1 MSATLITFWT
11 SPIFFMS
18 FNLKLITNFKRLVS
32 LYQNGARFCAFDT
45 ETTGIDPRYCRI
57 IELGAVI
64 FTKDGISDTYSTLVN
79 PEEPIPPQITEL
91 TGISDSMV
99 CDAPSALKVIPEF
112 KKFCQDTI
120 LVAHNA
126 QFDLRFVNAESQ
138 RLELME
144 LSNEAVDTLRLSRI
158 MLPENTTWK
167 QPELAKQFNIDTGH
181 AHRAFDDAKVCSQLF
196 SILVNMKIPPKTKR
210 RRLAA
215 IASKQKNLETSFLA
229 SQALSN

>member
-1 MSATLITFWT
+1 
-11 SPIFFMS
+11 MS
-18 FNLKLITNFKRLVS
+18 FNLKFITNFKRLVS

-126 QFDLRFVNAESQ
+126 QFDLRFVNAE
-138 RLELME
+138 
-144 LSNEAVDTLRLSRI
+144 AGDTLRLSRI

-196 SILVNMKIPPKTKR
+196 SILVNMKIPPKTKI
-210 RRLAA
+210 RRLTA